1 MKNCAAPIICMK
13 ILRTSL
19 VAIISLTIAACASGP
34 KNPQAL
40 QSVRTVSIDPNVKMP
55 DKMQFTGLSEM
66 LAGAA
71 VVGAV
76 GPAGSGAM
84 TPSRRTAPDF
94 GIPQSLRTEL
104 AAALQKSG
112 KFVLKKESPTDAVL
126 RIEVEIY
133 GFHSAE
139 MFARRVNPELAM
151 KAKLVRSDGTE
162 VWRFRNYVNHL
173 TSGTPAILPEKIKE
187 NPELGVEAFRVAARL
202 CGEKALEKLQE

>member
-1 MKNCAAPIICMK
+1 MK

-19 VAIISLTIAACASGP
+19 VVIINLTIAACASGP
-34 KNPQAL
+34 KNSAAL

-55 DKMQFTGLSEM
+55 AKMEFFGLSEM

-84 TPSRRTAPDF
+84 TPSHRMAPDF
-94 GIPQSLRTEL
+94 GIPESLRTEL

-112 KFVLKKESPTDAVL
+112 KFVVKKQAPSDAVL
-126 RIEVEIY
+126 RLGVELY

-151 KAKLVRSDGTE
+151 TAKLVRSDGTE

-187 NPELGVEAFRVAARL
+187 NPQLGVDAFRVAARL
-202 CGEKALEKLQE
+202 CGEKALEKLQK